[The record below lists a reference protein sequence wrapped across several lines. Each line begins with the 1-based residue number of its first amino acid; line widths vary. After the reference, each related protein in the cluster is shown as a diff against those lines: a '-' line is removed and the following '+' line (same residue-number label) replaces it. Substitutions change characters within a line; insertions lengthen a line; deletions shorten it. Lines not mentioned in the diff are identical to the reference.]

1 MEITGA
7 PSGHARS
14 FASEFWT
21 FVAENTCRIEDKFDY
36 IQALTEEGTK
46 VKSLKRLLETCKPG
60 WAVMVGDRIYDLEAA
75 EENELPFIA
84 CKYGYCA
91 PGELDGCEYTATSI
105 SDIPLIVEQMV
116 MK

>member
-1 MEITGA
+1 MLE
-7 PSGHARS
+7 
-14 FASEFWT
+14 
-21 FVAENTCRIEDKFDY
+21 IEDKFDY